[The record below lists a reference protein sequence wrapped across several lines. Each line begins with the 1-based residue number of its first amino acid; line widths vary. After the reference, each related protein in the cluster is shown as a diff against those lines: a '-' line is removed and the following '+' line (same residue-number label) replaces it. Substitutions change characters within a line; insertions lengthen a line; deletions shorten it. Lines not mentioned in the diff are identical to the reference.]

1 MKQLNLL
8 KMEFREFSTL
18 LFVFNA
24 MVWVYL
30 GLDKVSVLV
39 TDQQSREIQF
49 NNTEV
54 EKMAFPYL
62 NWNY

>member
-1 MKQLNLL
+1 
-8 KMEFREFSTL
+8 MEFREFFTL

-39 TDQQSREIQF
+39 TDQQSKEIQF
-49 NNTEV
+49 SNTGV
-54 EKMAFPYL
+54 GQI
-62 NWNY
+62 

>member
-8 KMEFREFSTL
+8 KMDFREFFTL

-49 NNTEV
+49 NNTGV
-54 EKMAFPYL
+54 GKI
-62 NWNY
+62 

>member
-1 MKQLNLL
+1 MKQPNLL

-49 NNTEV
+49 NNTGV

-62 NWNY
+62 N

>member
-1 MKQLNLL
+1 MD
-8 KMEFREFSTL
+8 FREFFTL

-49 NNTEV
+49 NNTGV
-54 EKMAFPYL
+54 EKI
-62 NWNY
+62 